1 MAENATNVPET
12 HMNPHHHH
20 THTLFSTPATPPQAV
35 WFIKTRALTLQNW
48 IDDTEVEE
56 EGIAEMVMDENAMAA
71 MPRPGTSVNRP
82 NMASQSGMP
91 DQSVRPVSASGRP
104 LTGFARPGTNGGR
117 PGTGSDDIGQAFKGN
132 RPGTSRPMTTMGRQ
146 VRQVVCVGGGE
157 GGERGG
163 VQSGRQGARVC

>member
-1 MAENATNVPET
+1 MRATILYPSTLDENHQHP
-12 HMNPHHHH
+12 PKH
-20 THTLFSTPATPPQAV
+20 THNPPPLTFPSTPSTPPQAV

-117 PGTGSDDIGQAFKGN
+117 PGTGSDDIGQAFNWRGCVQMNAVGSEWAAHQGEN
-132 RPGTSRPMTTMGRQ
+132 R
-146 VRQVVCVGGGE
+146 
-157 GGERGG
+157 
-163 VQSGRQGARVC
+163 